1 MTRFLR
7 HAWKGE
13 AVGCTAFFAKC
24 GLFCPDVETFT
35 DAKKGS
41 FAFHAF
47 KCAAPNCDHVPAF
60 VLP

>member
-1 MTRFLR
+1 MGN
-7 HAWKGE
+7 A
-13 AVGCTAFFAKC
+13 AFFAKC

-35 DAKKGS
+35 DAKKGP

-47 KCAAPNCDHVPAF
+47 KCATPYRDYVPAF